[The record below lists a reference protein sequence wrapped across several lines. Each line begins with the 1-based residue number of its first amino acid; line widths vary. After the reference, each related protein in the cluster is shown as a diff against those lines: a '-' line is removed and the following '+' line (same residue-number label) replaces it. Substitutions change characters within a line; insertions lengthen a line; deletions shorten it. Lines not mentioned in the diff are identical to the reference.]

1 MIDEKLL
8 NILSCP
14 ISHTPLTSADEETI
28 ARLNRAIEAGQ
39 LKDRSGQRVEKP
51 LEGGLIPSDGSV
63 VYPVL
68 DGIPVL
74 LPNEAIPLSQIQ

>member
-8 NILSCP
+8 KILSCP
-14 ISHTPLTSADEETI
+14 VSHTPLTLADEETI
-28 ARLNRAIEAGQ
+28 ARLNRAVEAGL
-39 LKDRSGQRVEKP
+39 LKYRSGQRVEKP

-63 VYPVL
+63 VYQIL

-74 LPNEAIPLSQIQ
+74 LPDEAIPLSQIQ